1 MTTNIII
8 KNDIV
13 NQKDEKQLNY
23 FSLNKRVFNELILTS
38 RPKSV
43 LFQIISY
50 LACKATYIN
59 GLVGVHSEITKTGLA
74 KELGINKGHI
84 TSYLEQLADL
94 GFIRIFN
101 TSPLV
106 LQILEMPKIPQINNI
121 NALLLYVDT
130 NPQLFNFQTNL
141 NRKQAFFAVFPKM
154 LATQPNVEMK
164 KALVKEHKYIEKEP
178 ENFDP
183 FDFNV

>member
-1 MTTNIII
+1 
-8 KNDIV
+8 
-13 NQKDEKQLNY
+13 
-23 FSLNKRVFNELILTS
+23 
-38 RPKSV
+38 
-43 LFQIISY
+43 
-50 LACKATYIN
+50 
-59 GLVGVHSEITKTGLA
+59 
-74 KELGINKGHI
+74 INKGHI

-154 LATQPNVEMK
+154 L
-164 KALVKEHKYIEKEP
+164 
-178 ENFDP
+178 
-183 FDFNV
+183 